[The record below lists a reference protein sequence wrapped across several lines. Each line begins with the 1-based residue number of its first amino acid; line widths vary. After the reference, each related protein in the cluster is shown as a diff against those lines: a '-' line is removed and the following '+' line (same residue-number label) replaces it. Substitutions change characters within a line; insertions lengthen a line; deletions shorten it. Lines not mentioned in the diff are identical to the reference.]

1 MPVATL
7 NAMTPTELRDFCLS
21 LEQAFESF
29 PFGEETS
36 VFKVSG
42 NGKIFALSAMDDVL
56 LKVSVKVDPEDSIS
70 LRAEFPQ
77 ITPGYHL
84 NKTHWITIDLSGGV
98 PVDLVEDLV
107 RGSHDLVRPKRPR
120 STPVVE

>member
-1 MPVATL
+1 
-7 NAMTPTELRDFCLS
+7 MTPAELRDFCIS

-42 NGKIFALSAMDDVL
+42 NGKVFALSAMDGVP
-56 LKVSVKVDPEDSIS
+56 LKVSLKVDPEDSIS
-70 LRAEFPQ
+70 LREEFPQ

-84 NKTHWITIDLSGGV
+84 NKKHWITIDLSGGV
-98 PVDLVEDLV
+98 PDDLVEDLV
-107 RGSHDLVRPKRPR
+107 RGSHELVRPKRKRAPGA
-120 STPVVE
+120 S